1 MNLERQNSTRVRA
14 GKHRAKTK
22 EDKIEKIKAN
32 LEEISRKDIS
42 DKLLPHLLDKLGRT
56 KEGRNGI
63 ARAISRKDRVYIP
76 SAKSSLSSTKSWRNK
91 VSKSAVDLRQG
102 LSSCV
107 NPDNPKEYEAILFG
121 TSTLPVSSYT
131 TPAGAVVPMNPRNP
145 ATAGAEAVLPQRV
158 GHSSNANSHASED
171 ENLPRYI
178 QPHFPL
184 GANIQVTMASLA
196 SIMPGDANDTPSL
209 SPTPL
214 PPPPNSSDPCS
225 ESSSDGSE
233 ATIKRKR
240 RKNQLQL
247 GRKSMLYKTKK
258 KREEAMANVR
268 QSLGDAIIDKIKEL
282 KTVRERRPLLA
293 LVALKHN
300 RKDVNNA
307 LGIYTN
313 RFEWRKCKVHAH
325 HPGPLDPVRK
335 PLIQRLKISKEL
347 LYKLL
352 EFLKNPGNLQRS
364 AFGTQ
369 IRVLLDGRETCEMDN
384 VSRLKKLDKLLCDF
398 VTYILSEVEV
408 LTAKDGSKIPE
419 DEHRCTNLDQKAK
432 FLRCMKGRKHEGK
445 CEYTATDSICPN
457 TVRTLVASLTAGDI
471 KSLSGLDDIKVLKG

>member
-1 MNLERQNSTRVRA
+1 M
-14 GKHRAKTK
+14 
-22 EDKIEKIKAN
+22 
-32 LEEISRKDIS
+32 
-42 DKLLPHLLDKLGRT
+42 
-56 KEGRNGI
+56 
-63 ARAISRKDRVYIP
+63 Y
-76 SAKSSLSSTKSWRNK
+76 
-91 VSKSAVDLRQG
+91 
-102 LSSCV
+102 
-107 NPDNPKEYEAILFG
+107 
-121 TSTLPVSSYT
+121 
-131 TPAGAVVPMNPRNP
+131 PRNP

-158 GHSSNANSHASED
+158 GHSSEANSLASE
-171 ENLPRYI
+171 ETNLPRSV
-178 QPHFPL
+178 QAPASPL
-184 GANIQVTMASLA
+184 ANIEVTIASLE
-196 SIMPGDANDTPSL
+196 SIMPDDDNDTPTP
-209 SPTPL
+209 SPTL
-214 PPPPNSSDPCS
+214 LPPPNSSDTRS

-233 ATIKRKR
+233 ATIKRKQR
-240 RKNQLQL
+240 TNQLKL
-247 GRKSMLYKTKK
+247 GRKSMLYKTQK
-258 KREEAMANVR
+258 KRKEALAKVR
-268 QSLGDAIIDKIKEL
+268 QSLGDAIIKKIKEC

-307 LGIYTN
+307 LSIYTN

-335 PLIQRLKISKEL
+335 PLIQRLKIPKEL

-398 VTYILSEVEV
+398 ITYILSEVEV
-408 LTAKDGSKIPE
+408 LTAKDGKEIPN
-419 DEHRCTNLDQKAK
+419 DEHRCTKLDPKAK

-445 CEYTATDSICPN
+445 CEFTATSSICPE

-471 KSLSGLDDIKVLKG
+471 KSLSGLDDVKVVKGRDNFIALREFAKKVCDDGEETKRIIERIDECELYHQTDFVPHLNRIGTHNCNCLTCGFNNTGEFVTRLFLT